1 MASFE
6 SKSKIN
12 YADLDASLSLSW
24 EEMEYRPT
32 AVAVLKN
39 QDGEILVI
47 KPVKD
52 PEAWIFPQ
60 GGVDRNEKVKDGL
73 QRELFEELGLQ
84 PDDFNV
90 EQFLE
95 SVEMDSE
102 SGRADMRGF
111 TKGKRFISFSV
122 TCLNGD
128 KIRLD
133 PEEIMEF
140 RWISDANVLAT
151 IQTSR
156 PEKTEL
162 LRRIF
167 QLAGS

>member
-12 YADLDASLSLSW
+12 YADLDASLSLLW

-60 GGVDRNEKVKDGL
+60 GGVDRNEKVKDGTST
-73 QRELFEELGLQ
+73 QNFPAGWII
-84 PDDFNV
+84 N
-90 EQFLE
+90 
-95 SVEMDSE
+95 
-102 SGRADMRGF
+102 
-111 TKGKRFISFSV
+111 FS
-122 TCLNGD
+122 T
-128 KIRLD
+128 
-133 PEEIMEF
+133 
-140 RWISDANVLAT
+140 
-151 IQTSR
+151 
-156 PEKTEL
+156 
-162 LRRIF
+162 
-167 QLAGS
+167 